1 MQVALT
7 LQDSYGV
14 SSGDII
20 PVYVEQSP
28 NLIAAIIG
36 ILKAG
41 ATYTPL
47 PREGTWSLERIADV
61 IRTCQAKVVI
71 TDASSI
77 PGVAV
82 TCLDVRSVIKTL
94 RSGAPTCLSQPGSI
108 AYVLWTSGTTGDPK
122 ALQISHSAAVTT
134 ISEISEHLYP
144 RNCSDRILQ
153 FSSPVFDV
161 SVADYFTT
169 LSKGA
174 VLCMM
179 PRAEL
184 LDDLHGAISSLR
196 PTIANLT
203 PSVASLLG
211 QQAAC
216 FDLLVVAGEKLTQRT
231 KDLIISSGTKLINAY
246 GPAEFLLA

>member
-1 MQVALT
+1 MT
-7 LQDSYGV
+7 LQASYGV
-14 SSGDII
+14 SCGDIV
-20 PVYVEQSP
+20 PVYLEQSP
-28 NLIAAIIG
+28 NLIAAVIG

-71 TDASSI
+71 TDVSSI
-77 PGVAV
+77 PEVAV
-82 TCLDVRSVIKTL
+82 TCLDVRSAVKSS
-94 RSGAPTCLSQPGSI
+94 RSGAPTCLSQSGSI
-108 AYVLWTSGTTGDPK
+108 AYVLWTSGTTGEPK
-122 ALQISHSAAVTT
+122 ALRITHSAAIII
-134 ISEISEHLYP
+134 ISEISKHLYP

-153 FSSPVFDV
+153 FSSPVFDISFV
-161 SVADYFTT
+161 DYFAT

-184 LDDLHGAISSLR
+184 LDDLHGAISSLK

-211 QQAAC
+211 QQAAH
-216 FDLLVVAGEKLTQRT
+216 FDLLVVAGEKLPQQT
-231 KDLIISSGTKLINAY
+231 KSLIISSGTKLINAY
-246 GPAEFLLA
+246 GPAEFNIV